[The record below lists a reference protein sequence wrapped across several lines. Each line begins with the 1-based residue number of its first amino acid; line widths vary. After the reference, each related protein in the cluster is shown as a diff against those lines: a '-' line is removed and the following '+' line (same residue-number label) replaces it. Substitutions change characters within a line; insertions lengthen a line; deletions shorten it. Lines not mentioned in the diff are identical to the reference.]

1 MATTFIKLSLFALVA
16 AAAGCEFHARSA
28 EDYRDVTQALL
39 DTKAGDIKAC
49 YDGALKG
56 QKDLQGRVT
65 VQFVVEAESGQI
77 KDVKVDPAGTTA
89 PEVLAQCVTNSVSGL
104 ALTPPDKRDGIA
116 TWVYDLS
123 PTGAPAADAAP
134 AAPAPAPGIPG
145 LPPPKS

>member
-1 MATTFIKLSLFALVA
+1 MRTIFSKLSLLALAAVA
-16 AAAGCEFHARSA
+16 TACEFHARSP

-39 DTKAGDIKAC
+39 DTKAPDIKAC

-65 VQFVVEAESGQI
+65 VQFVVEAETGRI

-89 PEVLAQCVTNSVSGL
+89 PEVLSQCVSTAIGGL

-116 TWVYDLS
+116 TWVYDFS
-123 PTGAPAADAAP
+123 PTATPAP
-134 AAPAPAPGIPG
+134 AAPAPGAATLAPPNVT
-145 LPPPKS
+145 PKT